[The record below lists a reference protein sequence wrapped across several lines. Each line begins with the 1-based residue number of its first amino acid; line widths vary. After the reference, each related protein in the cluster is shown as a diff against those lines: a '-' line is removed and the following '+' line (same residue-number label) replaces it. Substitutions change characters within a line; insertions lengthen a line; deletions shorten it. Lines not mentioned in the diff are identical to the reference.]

1 MLIKKFKLS
10 SIHFNKTNLKE
21 LRFEPLESP
30 VVCSCLLDQ
39 RDTEVQLVQ
48 IVQNLINPRDNF
60 AAMFLESLVN
70 MLISL
75 VSDEIW
81 IHERKHMDD
90 LIVRLKDAKIV
101 YIKNCFTKISIL
113 FLYYSTKSFTPCASI
128 SVLIDFQVV
137 KSSFLKFHQF
147 YTATILAFR
156 YFLTIA
162 FYPGQVAPCS
172 L

>member
-1 MLIKKFKLS
+1 MLINKLKLS

-39 RDTEVQLVQ
+39 RDTEVKLVQ

-60 AAMFLESLVN
+60 AAMFLEGLVN

-81 IHERKHMDD
+81 IHEGKHMDD
-90 LIVRLKDAKIV
+90 LVI
-101 YIKNCFTKISIL
+101 
-113 FLYYSTKSFTPCASI
+113 
-128 SVLIDFQVV
+128 
-137 KSSFLKFHQF
+137 
-147 YTATILAFR
+147 
-156 YFLTIA
+156 
-162 FYPGQVAPCS
+162 
-172 L
+172 

>member
-1 MLIKKFKLS
+1 M
-10 SIHFNKTNLKE
+10 
-21 LRFEPLESP
+21 
-30 VVCSCLLDQ
+30 VCSCLLDQ

-60 AAMFLESLVN
+60 AAMFLEGLVN

-81 IHERKHMDD
+81 IHEGKHMDD
-90 LIVRLKDAKIV
+90 LIIGLKDAKIV
-101 YIKNCFTKISIL
+101 YIKNCFIKISIL

-137 KSSFLKFHQF
+137 KSSFLKFHEF
-147 YTATILAFR
+147 YTVIILAFR

-162 FYPGQVAPCS
+162 FYPDQVAPCS